1 MKTIFTLI
9 ALLCTNVLFAQ
20 NNDEEI
26 LEKYW
31 KYRDQLRKRFMK
43 IGQFEGE
50 SIPASVIIPN
60 RQYGQ
65 EDQTTGSIMQWRDA
79 TITLGYYWIVLATE
93 YSLLNQNN
101 ENTQSTLNELYY
113 AMQAFNRID
122 MTAEGYLGG
131 NMDASANPT
140 DLNGFFIRD
149 DVPHEMAQNF
159 ENDPPIPN
167 GPIQPDPG
175 NPNQMR
181 SGFEGWTNYDNAAM
195 GDEAQTTEPQLGNSE
210 SLDQLTTVILG
221 LHFIQRFIP
230 DGTWVQPT
238 ASDSGMYIREE
249 ALEIIKRL
257 VEYLNDTEAN
267 WLGQYSAR
275 EWTILQNENETAH
288 NGGTAHVL
296 ASNSA

>member
-1 MKTIFTLI
+1 
-9 ALLCTNVLFAQ
+9 
-20 NNDEEI
+20 
-26 LEKYW
+26 
-31 KYRDQLRKRFMK
+31 
-43 IGQFEGE
+43 
-50 SIPASVIIPN
+50 
-60 RQYGQ
+60 
-65 EDQTTGSIMQWRDA
+65 
-79 TITLGYYWIVLATE
+79 
-93 YSLLNQNN
+93 
-101 ENTQSTLNELYY
+101 
-113 AMQAFNRID
+113 
-122 MTAEGYLGG
+122 
-131 NMDASANPT
+131 
-140 DLNGFFIRD
+140 
-149 DVPHEMAQNF
+149 
-159 ENDPPIPN
+159 
-167 GPIQPDPG
+167 
-175 NPNQMR
+175 MR